1 MSDKMTH
8 IDASGDANMV
18 NIGDKINSFRKAI
31 ARGEI
36 RLKSSTIEDIE
47 NDLVAKGSV
56 LTVARIGA
64 IDAVKHT
71 WEMIPMCHQI
81 DINGIDVGFT
91 VEKNKIIIEVEVETF
106 GKTGCEMEAIMGV
119 SVGLNVILDMV
130 KSLEKD
136 DNGQYP
142 LTSIGRIEIVEKT
155 KEN

>member
-18 NIGDKINSFRKAI
+18 NIGDKINSFRKAR

-36 RLKSSTIEDIE
+36 RLKDSTIEDIE
-47 NDLVAKGSV
+47 KDLVAKGSV

-71 WEMIPMCHQI
+71 WEMIPLCHQI
-81 DINGIDVGFT
+81 DINGIDVQF
-91 VEKNKIIIEVEVETF
+91 VIEKNKIIIEVEVETF